1 MDCLNWAHACTQ
13 CEVSPV
19 LRDCNSVG
27 KKIMQS
33 QRQWLDAESWGP
45 SSRALLGKRGCL
57 SSFKSSWQSHQCRAD
72 VQILAGA
79 ITSQSRPVASSAQ
92 PNQKFWRKYPSC
104 MDINSAWGVKP
115 ASLNLDFPKYC
126 QHFIPLPSSYSYE
139 AFWQPF
145 KYVLTCRVKAP
156 FCALN
161 TTTKCWHISNLVYI
175 FNIFQLELMSLG
187 MY

>member
-1 MDCLNWAHACTQ
+1 MKYFLSSSLVTDNVPILHSLEASRARAGYYKLKWMDCLNWAHACTQ

-27 KKIMQS
+27 KKMMQS

-92 PNQKFWRKYPSC
+92 PNQKFWRKYPEE
-104 MDINSAWGVKP
+104 
-115 ASLNLDFPKYC
+115 LNQPHWIQTFLNIVNILYHYLAVIHMK
-126 QHFIPLPSSYSYE
+126 HFGSHLS
-139 AFWQPF
+139 
-145 KYVLTCRVKAP
+145 
-156 FCALN
+156 
-161 TTTKCWHISNLVYI
+161 
-175 FNIFQLELMSLG
+175 MS
-187 MY
+187 